1 MSEHGEKRT
10 ANGLFALAPVRHCLI
25 MASAAVILI
34 HLMTRNIRTVN
45 VFLSERLIQ
54 PAHRAMSV
62 FFDLFPFSFAEL
74 LIGISAAVSLIY
86 IVYSAI
92 RIVTRPEKLK
102 QLYRTV
108 VTLVCAGLCIYAMFC
123 VMWGIYYYADDF
135 TTKSGIPC
143 GEISAEDLKTVTR
156 YFADMAGEYGRQV
169 RRDENGVYCQD
180 REEILSRSPEV
191 YKEAEKL
198 FPCLEGP
205 EVHAKGIRAS
215 ILMSYTDYTG
225 FFFPFTGEANVN
237 IHYPPCTLAATVAH
251 ELAHQRGV
259 AKEQEANFCAVLS
272 SLLYGDTDYCY
283 SACYLA
289 YIYLGNALYEADRD
303 SWLEI
308 RSGLYEGMLADMANN
323 SRYWKQ
329 FETPVQTVAND
340 IYEEFLQSYSQ
351 ELGLRSYGACVDL
364 LVNYYI
370 DDARAYL
377 AGRHSVFAD

>member
-1 MSEHGEKRT
+1 
-10 ANGLFALAPVRHCLI
+10 
-25 MASAAVILI
+25 
-34 HLMTRNIRTVN
+34 
-45 VFLSERLIQ
+45 
-54 PAHRAMSV
+54 
-62 FFDLFPFSFAEL
+62 
-74 LIGISAAVSLIY
+74 Y

-102 QLYRTV
+102 QLYRTA
-108 VTLVCAGLCIYAMFC
+108 VTLTCAGLCVYALFC
-123 VMWGIYYYADDF
+123 VMWGVYYYADDF
-135 TTKSGIPC
+135 MTKSGIPC
-143 GEISAEDLKTVTR
+143 SEISAEDLKTVTR
-156 YFADMAGEYGRQV
+156 YFADLAEEYGSQV

-259 AKEQEANFCAVLS
+259 AKEQEANFCAVLA
-272 SLLYGDTDYCY
+272 SLLYGDMDYCY

-303 SWLEI
+303 AWLEI
-308 RSGLYEGMLADMANN
+308 RNGLYEGMLADMANN
-323 SRYWKQ
+323 SEYWKR

-370 DDARAYL
+370 DDAKSYF
-377 AGRHSVFAD
+377 SE